1 MGNQQS
7 VMTENL
13 IKEIQT
19 YYEHYLTIRN
29 EVDLHDE
36 LFTMTLKEQ
45 GIENWNR
52 APFFFGLVFNA
63 LSDSFSMSL
72 ARLFDKSGKAKSMM
86 SLITKCKKNISL
98 FQNPKDVQSKLEAF
112 EQELM
117 SDQMICGAIP
127 ALRDRRDKLYAHNDK
142 KYFVEPEKVLQQ
154 PVHMYQIWMLLDKI
168 DILLNALLSELSATI
183 PSQSKRYRDHSDL
196 KNLLGRN

>member
-36 LFTMTLKEQ
+36 LFTMTLNEQ
-45 GIENWNR
+45 GNENLNR
-52 APFFFGLVFNA
+52 APFFFEVVFNA

-72 ARLFDKSGKAKSMM
+72 ARLFDKSEKAKSMM
-86 SLITKCKKNISL
+86 SLITKTIL
-98 FQNPKDVQSKLEAF
+98 
-112 EQELM
+112 
-117 SDQMICGAIP
+117 
-127 ALRDRRDKLYAHNDK
+127 DKGIM
-142 KYFVEPEKVLQQ
+142 PSEKVLDF
-154 PVHMYQIWMLLDKI
+154 PVDCNTLTG
-168 DILLNALLSELSATI
+168 SV
-183 PSQSKRYRDHSDL
+183 
-196 KNLLGRN
+196 NL

>member
-36 LFTMTLKEQ
+36 LFTMTLNEQ
-45 GIENWNR
+45 GNENLNR
-52 APFFFGLVFNA
+52 APFFFEVVFNA
-63 LSDSFSMSL
+63 LSDSFS
-72 ARLFDKSGKAKSMM
+72 M

-98 FQNPKDVQSKLEAF
+98 FQNPQDVQLKLEVF

-117 SDQMICGAIP
+117 SDQMICDAIQ
-127 ALRDRRDKLYAHNDK
+127 ALQDRRDKLYAHNDK

-168 DILLNALLSELSATI
+168 DVLLNALLPELSATI

-196 KNLLGRN
+196 KNLLG